1 MNHIIPMRNERSTS
15 RPYTPCWFSPMTV
28 PNQPM
33 NMYTTSAKPG
43 SSTQPDSAG
52 SQWLSSA
59 TAPNNSVKNDAEA
72 MIGQWLEWGT

>member
-1 MNHIIPMRNERSTS
+1 
-15 RPYTPCWFSPMTV
+15 MTV

-43 SSTQPDSAG
+43 SIAHAG

-59 TAPNNSVKNDAEA
+59 MTPSSSVKNAAEP
-72 MIGQWLEWGT
+72 MIGHWLSWGT